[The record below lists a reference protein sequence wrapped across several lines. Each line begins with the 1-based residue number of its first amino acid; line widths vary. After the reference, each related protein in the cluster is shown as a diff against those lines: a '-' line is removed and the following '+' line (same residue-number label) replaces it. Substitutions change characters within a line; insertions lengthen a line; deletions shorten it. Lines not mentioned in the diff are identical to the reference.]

1 MPTEPPKDEQFRF
14 RVESVFT
21 LTGRGVRVIV
31 GYIEGGRV
39 SVGDRLQL
47 LRTGG
52 ESGASGTCEAVEY
65 VDRVGWRPGEP
76 VTMGLIVP
84 ELDETEVG
92 SGDFLIGECA
102 GA

>member
-1 MPTEPPKDEQFRF
+1 MASEPSEDEQFRF

-31 GYIEGGRV
+31 GYIEQGRV
-39 SVGDRLQL
+39 SIGDRLQL

-52 ESGASGTCEAVEY
+52 ESGSSGTCKAVEY
-65 VDRVGWRPGEP
+65 VDKVSWRPGRP

-84 ELDETEVG
+84 EFDEIEVG
-92 SGDFLIGECA
+92 SGDFLIGDTTDT
-102 GA
+102 